1 MFHLLKLLI
10 MRASVSVQRNA
21 TANEESFAVAAVG
34 RPLRS
39 INLHKVNAPR
49 QEQEQQQGQG
59 EDLEEEYQ
67 AKSRNW
73 LCFVVRLN

>member
-1 MFHLLKLLI
+1 
-10 MRASVSVQRNA
+10 MRLCVFVCECVSVQRNA

-49 QEQEQQQGQG
+49 QEKEQKEEQGKEQEEKKEQ
-59 EDLEEEYQ
+59 
-67 AKSRNW
+67 
-73 LCFVVRLN
+73 

>member
-1 MFHLLKLLI
+1 MRTFLPPSAVWGRVTFMFHLLKLLI
-10 MRASVSVQRNA
+10 MRASVCVCGSVQRNA

-49 QEQEQQQGQG
+49 QEQEQG
-59 EDLEEEYQ
+59 
-67 AKSRNW
+67 
-73 LCFVVRLN
+73 